1 MSEATPL
8 VPGPADAELAR
19 SALRALSAAPAT
31 DGPVHL
37 RVEEGADIVVP
48 RSALSALAQ
57 VLSAFA
63 HGEGVTVLPA
73 QAELTTQQAA
83 DALNVSRPFLIG
95 LLEQGKIAYRTVG
108 THRRVKASS
117 LVEYMRAD
125 DAERLAAADALS
137 AETYDLGLT

>member
-8 VPGPADAELAR
+8 IPEPADTDLAR
-19 SALRALSAAPAT
+19 SALRALDAAQASE
-31 DGPVHL
+31 GPVHL
-37 RVEEGADIVVP
+37 RLGEGGDIVVP
-48 RSALSALAQ
+48 RSALSALSQ

-95 LLEQGKIAYRTVG
+95 LLKQGKIAYRTVG
-108 THRRVKASS
+108 SHRRVKASS
-117 LVEYMRAD
+117 LVDYLRAD
-125 DAERLAAADALS
+125 DAERMAAADALS
-137 AETYDLGLT
+137 AETFDLGDT

>member
-1 MSEATPL
+1 
-8 VPGPADAELAR
+8 
-19 SALRALSAAPAT
+19 
-31 DGPVHL
+31 
-37 RVEEGADIVVP
+37 
-48 RSALSALAQ
+48 LAQ